1 MVEGGSNPIT
11 GNMPKSTNSGR
22 TSIKRAISPDLDREQ
37 AFQLHGYVR
46 ELLERRH
53 DRTPLPAQLRR
64 SGGLR

>member
-1 MVEGGSNPIT
+1 MTEDTGLQRLIRLRRLGSQIAASLP
-11 GNMPKSTNSGR
+11 S
-22 TSIKRAISPDLDREQ
+22 DLDREQ